1 MTDTLQSNPGETSSQ
16 QVSDTAQVPTTTP
29 EPVTPYRD
37 SRVRLIAEIAVAV
50 VVVAV
55 LIFFGVTLSSQ
66 SSKINSQS
74 SDITNL
80 QHQVNADSTALA
92 AFSQSSPKGFAKSLQ
107 SQLSSIKSALNA
119 TNVTAASTG
128 SSVSGLKTTVTQMQQ
143 QLANICN
150 STAVSNEE
158 STINGEETG
167 SGSGYNQYYGDL
179 YGVLNAVCQPSS
191 SAG

>member
-1 MTDTLQSNPGETSSQ
+1 MTDTVENNLGETSGQ
-16 QVSDTAQVPTTTP
+16 QVSDTAQVPTSTP
-29 EPVTPYRD
+29 ASVTPYRE
-37 SRVRLIAEIAVAV
+37 SRGRLIAEVAMAIV
-50 VVVAV
+50 VVGA
-55 LIFFGVTLSSQ
+55 LIFFGVTLASQ
-66 SSKINSQS
+66 SNKINSQS
-74 SDITNL
+74 NDIATL

-92 AFSQSSPKGFAKSLQ
+92 AFSRSSPKGFAKSLQ
-107 SQLSSIKSALNA
+107 SQLSSIKSALNT

-128 SSVSGLKTTVTQMQQ
+128 SSVSGLKATVTQVQQ
-143 QLANICN
+143 QLANICS

-179 YGVLNAVCQPSS
+179 LGVIDAVCQPSS